1 MILTTFSCVCCPS
14 LCLLS
19 KNVYS
24 GLLSI
29 LKIILHFNNKKVVT
43 GIKKKEFIIQ
53 ALFLPNWLGEVESR
67 VADVAC
73 CGGNKDELLLGET
86 ASYSNS

>member
-1 MILTTFSCVCCPS
+1 MSIQVSVHFKNHTTLQQQKSC
-14 LCLLS
+14 
-19 KNVYS
+19 YW
-24 GLLSI
+24 
-29 LKIILHFNNKKVVT
+29 NK
-43 GIKKKEFIIQ
+43 KKKEFIIQ

-86 ASYSNS
+86 ASYSNSWKL